1 MYRHTVLE
9 LIVNVLSVFLRPTQ
23 NCLQTML
30 SGAIMW
36 CFLFLYFSSCLSSLL
51 VDWWSLATAPRFVPL
66 PSDPDFLKV
75 FISISYCSTCFSF
88 IFSTLF
94 YSLWNLTEYSFTC
107 FSFQMS
113 FTSWCLTFCC
123 LQVKTQWRKSLP
135 KFESVK
141 HILLVHH
148 FFFIYRWWCSD
159 PETLKY
165 SQPYSSE
172 RWTLSESLWFHE
184 YD

>member
-9 LIVNVLSVFLRPTQ
+9 LIVNVFVFLRPTQ
-23 NCLQTML
+23 ICPQTML

-66 PSDPDFLKV
+66 PSVPDFLKV

-94 YSLWNLTEYSFTC
+94 YSLWNLTNILSRAFLFTC
-107 FSFQMS
+107 
-113 FTSWCLTFCC
+113 L
-123 LQVKTQWRKSLP
+123 SLP
-135 KFESVK
+135 DVSLFVAYKLK
-141 HILLVHH
+141 HNEERVCPSLSQLNTFYLLIT
-148 FFFIYRWWCSD
+148 FLFIY
-159 PETLKY
+159 L
-165 SQPYSSE
+165 
-172 RWTLSESLWFHE
+172 
-184 YD
+184 